1 MTHKKTIALIMEIFD
16 EEYRGKFTNTPA
28 RMKIWSQMLSGF
40 DSETILAAAYHLA
53 STRKD
58 WAPDIATMREQCVLM
73 AQGELQL
80 ATGAESW
87 ARIKLKMTSEPELK
101 LTDHEKAALAQTST
115 IFDLRRSKNETT
127 DRAHYIKAFDK
138 LIQKRHY
145 DMVTLPEVKA
155 LAARNLPALPAKEV
169 KELPAS
175 DKSQEMSYEEALE
188 EYGDDM
194 KNLSNMIGG
203 E

>member
-1 MTHKKTIALIMEIFD
+1 MNHRKTIALVMEIFD

-87 ARIKLKMTSEPELK
+87 ARIKLKMTSEPELE
-101 LTDHEKAALAQTST
+101 LTDNEKAALAQTST

-127 DRAHYIKAFDK
+127 DRTHYIKAFDK

-175 DKSQEMSYEEALE
+175 NKSQEMSYEEALE

-203 E
+203 D